1 VADYLIR
8 RLAILAATL
17 LFTAVMIFL
26 VLEVLPGDPA
36 SIILGLDADQAAL
49 EALRLKLGLDGPAPL
64 RFLGWFGDFVAGD
77 LGTSYAFQI
86 PVWQLVQERAAV
98 TVPLAL
104 LASLLALALSLPA
117 GLFAAINRNRVGDFS
132 VMALSQVG
140 LAVPNFWF
148 AILSILL
155 FAVWLGW
162 LPSGGFPGWNEGI
175 LVSLQ
180 ALILPALALAT
191 GQAAI
196 LARMTRSSLLEVA
209 EEDFMRTARAKGL
222 TRRQALW
229 RHGLRNA
236 LIPVVTLA
244 GLQFGTLITGTIVV
258 EQVFSLPGM
267 GRLIFQA
274 IANRDLP
281 LVKSLV
287 MLFAVA
293 VILINFLVDL
303 LYVWIDPRL
312 RTGHG

>member
-1 VADYLIR
+1 MADYLIR

>member
-303 LYVWIDPRL
+303 LYVWIAPRL